1 MLPFLNISKA
11 HVYIFAV
18 DSLILALQQT
28 RQKYIHFPLLHFY
41 SYQKNIGSFSSLF
54 CKMKFQSVSAF
65 VGLLSIAAAATTTT
79 SSVSSSSTSLST
91 AVSKL
96 PTCAQECLPTVGT
109 EIGCSVGDFECMC
122 SSSGSL
128 VAHMG
133 TCILKK
139 NDCSSDDIT
148 SMWLISANYR
158 VNGLTKSQRQKTLLR
173 RSATL

>member
-1 MLPFLNISKA
+1 
-11 HVYIFAV
+11 
-18 DSLILALQQT
+18 
-28 RQKYIHFPLLHFY
+28 
-41 SYQKNIGSFSSLF
+41 
-54 CKMKFQSVSAF
+54 MKFQSVSAF

-91 AVSKL
+91 AVSQL

-148 SMWLISANYR
+148 KAKDIATQICNIMSSNPDSSAVASASQLIVSEVAKATATAKSAAANA
-158 VNGLTKSQRQKTLLR
+158 GLRMEHGLAMVGAAAFAALVI
-173 RSATL
+173 